1 MLVGHYGPAFA
12 LKATERALPL
22 WVLFVA
28 VQWMD
33 ILWAGLVAL
42 GIERF
47 RVVPGFTATNALDL
61 YYMPITHSL
70 PGAAMLSVVL
80 GAIVAGFYRANRGRV
95 FAVVALAVFSH
106 WLIDL
111 IVHVPDLP
119 LWDDSY
125 KVGFGL
131 WNYFWIAL
139 TLEFAIL
146 IAGAWYYARIVPSA
160 RPRGDVAL
168 WLFVGF
174 MMLLQIVVIVMPSEP
189 GSMLLV
195 AAEAFTIYGILA
207 PLAAGVEILRR

>member
-1 MLVGHYGPAFA
+1 MLVGHYGPAFV
-12 LKATERALPL
+12 LKGAEKTVPL

-33 ILWAGLVAL
+33 VLWAGLVGL

-61 YYMPITHSL
+61 YYMPFTHSL
-70 PGAAMLSVVL
+70 PGSFVLSLAL
-80 GAIVAGFYRANRGRV
+80 GAVVAGFYRANRGRILL
-95 FAVVALAVFSH
+95 VVALAVFSH

-119 LWDDSY
+119 LWDDRY

-139 TLEFAIL
+139 ALEFAIL
-146 IAGAWYYARIVPSA
+146 IGGALYYMRIVPSV

-174 MMLLQIVVIVMPSEP
+174 MMLLHVVILMMPSEP
-189 GSMLLV
+189 GSMLMI
-195 AAEAFTIYGILA
+195 AAEAFAIYGLLA
-207 PLAAGVEILRR
+207 LLAAGVERLRR